1 MLLKRNFR
9 TALAWSRKVKH
20 VSGVAVACFLAIQ
33 SAAAAQQAPSIFG
46 APQPPVETAVQALP
60 PEGSPTLLKQV
71 ELRFPT
77 QGNVGGVD
85 YDTYLYY
92 MEIKDH
98 ISLPSQGKW
107 VPYSE
112 ATEQIV
118 LDDHERLWQTGFL
131 SDLWIEII
139 DEPYSNGVP
148 AKRIIFNLE
157 ERERV
162 KIVSYEGS
170 DELKV
175 EDINL
180 NLQEQGISMRL
191 DSFVDPGTIR
201 RVKFLLSNMFAAK
214 GYAFAEIDH
223 TIEPVAGGPK
233 LVSLKFEMVEGPKVQ
248 VQTIDFLG
256 NSDMSDTTLK
266 KKMKKVKERY
276 WLSWMTG
283 RGTYKP
289 EEYEEDAEAI
299 EAYYRDEGYIEAQ
312 VGQPLIEY
320 LDESE
325 DGETR
330 GMTLRVPIDE
340 GERYRIGD
348 LKFAGNEILLEDGL
362 RDIFD
367 NINAG
372 DYYSEG
378 DVRKGFDDAREL
390 YGSLGYY
397 EMTLAPDLS
406 PRTDDQIV
414 YVDEQ
419 LDEPETGNESVVD
432 TSAAS
437 GSGDGNFEA
446 HAVIGDDGNER
457 EIAEIRPARIDG
469 APVVDVTIRVQ
480 EGEQFF
486 VNRIE
491 FTGNS
496 TTHDEVI
503 RRELQIVENAVF
515 NTEAL
520 KYSVRRLNQ
529 LGFFEP
535 LDDTAVNVEKND
547 QVENEVNVT
556 IALSEAN
563 LNQLTFGAGVSQYDG
578 FFGQISFSTANFMG
592 RGETLG
598 VNLMSG
604 SRSRN
609 HSISFTR
616 PFNFGRPISIGSQ
629 VYSRRME
636 WIGSFTE
643 ETTGASVT
651 AGFPISYFTRVYL
664 GYSLDQSQ
672 VSDVNPFM
680 GTNPELL
687 AYNPFLS
694 DALLLG
700 SGGMRTISKVIPQI
714 RYDTV
719 DHPIFPT
726 QGTTLAAR
734 VELAGAGGNTRFIK
748 PTLEST
754 WWTPHLPGTIFGVH
768 AQVSYI
774 MAGNPDS
781 IPVFERLWLGGE
793 YSVRGFDIRR
803 IGPTMAE
810 VNPGMV
816 NPYSYQGRMVLG
828 GNKSVLFNAEYQ
840 FLLGG
845 PVRLIT
851 FYDAGQVQ
859 DFGSQFMMNDF
870 KSSTGL
876 ELRIFMP
883 MLNVPFRLIYYYNPQ
898 LDGVFNDRLYEQERH
913 GFRFSMGS
921 TF

>member
-20 VSGVAVACFLAIQ
+20 VSGVAVACFLAIP

>member
-9 TALAWSRKVKH
+9 TALNWSCDFKRV
-20 VSGVAVACFLAIQ
+20 VLTAACFLAGF
-33 SAAAAQQAPSIFG
+33 SSAAAQQTPSIFG
-46 APQPPVETAVQALP
+46 ASQLPAEPAVEALP
-60 PEGSPTLLKQV
+60 PEGSSTLLKQV

-107 VPYSE
+107 VPYTE

-118 LDDHERLWQTGFL
+118 LDDHQRLWETGFL
-131 SDLWIEII
+131 SDLWIEIV
-139 DEPYSNGVP
+139 DDPYSNGVP
-148 AKRIIFNLE
+148 AKRIVFNLE

-180 NLQEQGISMRL
+180 NLEEQGISMRL

-214 GYAFAEIDH
+214 GYAFAEINH

-233 LVSLKFEMVEGPKVQ
+233 LVSLKFEMDEGPKVQ
-248 VQTIDFLG
+248 VHTIDFLG
-256 NSDMSDTTLK
+256 NSDMADSTLK

-348 LKFAGNEILLEDGL
+348 LNFSGNEILLEEGL

-367 NINAG
+367 NIDSG
-372 DYYSEG
+372 DFYSEG

-390 YGSLGYY
+390 YGALGYY

-406 PRTDDQIV
+406 PRTDDQVV
-414 YVDEQ
+414 YVDELNEQ
-419 LDEPETGNESVVD
+419 AAENDSDVNANTVSGN
-432 TSAAS
+432 
-437 GSGDGNFEA
+437 GDGNTEA
-446 HAVIGDDGNER
+446 HAVIDEDTNER
-457 EIAEIRPARIDG
+457 EVAEIRPARIDG

-535 LDDTAVNVEKND
+535 LDDTAVDVQKND
-547 QVENEVNVT
+547 EVENEVNVT

-578 FFGQISFSTANFMG
+578 FFGQISFSTSNFMG

-609 HSISFTR
+609 HSVSFTR

-629 VYSRRME
+629 VYSRKME

-643 ETTGASVT
+643 ETTGTSVT

-664 GYSLDQSQ
+664 GYSLDESR
-672 VSDVNPFM
+672 VSDINPFL

-700 SGGMRTISKVIPQI
+700 VGGKRIISKIIPQI

-734 VELAGAGGNTRFIK
+734 VELAGAGGNTRFVK

-754 WWTPHLPGTIFGVH
+754 WWTPHLSNTIFGVH
-768 AQVSYI
+768 AQLSYI
-774 MAGNPDS
+774 MTGNPDS

-803 IGPTMAE
+803 IGPMMAE

-851 FYDAGQVQ
+851 FYDTGQVQ
-859 DFGSQFMMNDF
+859 NWGSQFVMNDF

>member
-20 VSGVAVACFLAIQ
+20 VSGVAVACFLAIP

-289 EEYEEDAEAI
+289 EEY
-299 EAYYRDEGYIEAQ
+299 EGYIEAQ

-734 VELAGAGGNTRFIK
+734 VELAGAGGNTRFVK

-754 WWTPHLPGTIFGVH
+754 WWTPHLSNTIFGVH

-774 MAGNPDS
+774 MAGDPGS

-803 IGPTMAE
+803 IGPTMAD

-816 NPYSYQGRMVLG
+816 DPYSYQGRMVLG
-828 GNKSVLFNAEYQ
+828 GNKSVLFNVEYQ
-840 FLLGG
+840 FLIGG
-845 PVRLIT
+845 PVRLIS

-870 KSSTGL
+870 KSSTGI

>member
-20 VSGVAVACFLAIQ
+20 VSGVAVACFLAIP

-348 LKFAGNEILLEDGL
+348 LKFTGNEILLEDGL

>member
-1 MLLKRNFR
+1 MLRKRSFR
-9 TALAWSRKVKH
+9 TALTRSSKAKQILGLVI
-20 VSGVAVACFLAIQ
+20 ACFWA
-33 SAAAAQQAPSIFG
+33 SSFTATAQQPPSIFG
-46 APQPPVETAVQALP
+46 ASQLPVEPVVQALP
-60 PEGSPTLLKQV
+60 PEGSPILLKQV

-92 MEIKDH
+92 MEIKDY

-118 LDDHERLWQTGFL
+118 LDDHERLWNTGFL
-131 SDLWIEII
+131 SDLWIEVI
-139 DEPYSNGVP
+139 DDPYSNGVP

-180 NLQEQGISMRL
+180 NLEEQGISMRL
-191 DSFVDPGTIR
+191 DSFIDPGTIR
-201 RVKFLLSNMFAAK
+201 RVKSLLSNMFAAK
-214 GYAFAEIDH
+214 GYPFAEIDH
-223 TIEPVAGGPK
+223 AIETVAGGPK
-233 LVSLKFEMVEGPKVQ
+233 LVSLKFSMSEGSKVQ
-248 VQTIDFLG
+248 VHAINFFG
-256 NSDMSDTTLK
+256 NSDMTDKVLK

-312 VGQPLIEY
+312 VGQPIIDY

-325 DGETR
+325 DGKTR
-330 GMTLRVPIDE
+330 GMTLRIPIDE
-340 GERYRIGD
+340 GERYRIGE
-348 LKFAGNEILLEDGL
+348 LTFSGNELLLEEGL

-367 NINAG
+367 NINSG
-372 DYYSEG
+372 DFYSEG

-414 YVDEQ
+414 YVDE
-419 LDEPETGNESVVD
+419 LDELAAANEPAVD
-432 TSAAS
+432 SSPVS
-437 GSGDGNFEA
+437 GSGDGNTEA
-446 HAVIGDDGNER
+446 HAANIDGNSDER

-535 LDDTAVNVEKND
+535 LDDAAVNVEKNEE
-547 QVENEVNVT
+547 VENEVNVT

-563 LNQLTFGAGVSQYDG
+563 LNQLTFGAGVSQFDG
-578 FFGQISFSTANFMG
+578 FFGQISFSTSNFLG
-592 RGETLG
+592 RGETLAA
-598 VNLMSG
+598 NLMSG

-616 PFNFGRPISIGSQ
+616 PFNFGRPLSISSQ

-651 AGFPISYFTRVYL
+651 AGFPLSYFTRFYL

-672 VSDVNPFM
+672 VSDINPFM

-687 AYNPFLS
+687 AFNPFLS

-700 SGGMRTISKVIPQI
+700 SGGLRTISKVIPQI

-726 QGTTLAAR
+726 TGTTLAAR

-748 PTLEST
+748 PTIEST
-754 WWTPHLPGTIFGVH
+754 WWTPHLSNTIFGVH
-768 AQVSYI
+768 AQMSYI

-803 IGPTMAE
+803 IGPTMAD
-810 VNPGMV
+810 VNPDMV

-828 GNKSVLFNAEYQ
+828 GNKSLLVNVEYQ

-845 PVRLIT
+845 PIRLIS

-859 DFGSQFMMNDF
+859 NFGSQFIMNDF
-870 KSSTGL
+870 KTSTGI